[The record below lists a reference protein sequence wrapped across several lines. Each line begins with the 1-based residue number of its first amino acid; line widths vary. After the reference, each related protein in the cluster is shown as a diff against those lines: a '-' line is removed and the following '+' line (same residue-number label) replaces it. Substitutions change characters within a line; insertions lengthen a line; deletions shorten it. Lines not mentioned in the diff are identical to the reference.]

1 MTNTSLLTKASKHLV
16 AQLTATAFAGMLATI
31 VAADTASAE
40 TLQHL
45 RNDLKMREF
54 NKPKV
59 RAGSLPGHPNK
70 MISTTPKRPPPAPTT
85 RIVREPNPD
94 EPGYVA
100 PVRHGR
106 PIDHPEEGLVGQ

>member
-1 MTNTSLLTKASKHLV
+1 MTNTSPLTKASKHLI
-16 AQLTATAFAGMLATI
+16 AQLTATAFAGMLATV

-45 RNDLKMREF
+45 RNDLKMRELD
-54 NKPKV
+54 KPKV
-59 RAGSLPGHPNK
+59 RAGSVPGHPDE
-70 MISTTPKRPPPAPTT
+70 MISTTPKKPPPPPTT
-85 RIVREPNPD
+85 RFVREPNPD

-100 PVRHGR
+100 PVRRGR